1 MFPTTIFLGDL
12 LIVTVVMLAGF
23 ILPAS
28 ARFQIILFQVLSGV
42 LVMLTLW
49 TIVISGNGWSILLT
63 MIPIGFA
70 VFVTPL
76 ANYILDPAPIAPLS
90 IWQRITTLLLSQR
103 KYPYSTVLA
112 PLSIWQRII
121 YALLGLSLI
130 ALIFAV
136 TPYLSTLGSESSSL
150 SLPAALVLVLVGIC
164 TWLVRRDLISQA
176 IGLLVMDDGLF
187 LLSESVVHR
196 TELTAMLL
204 IVLFLYLLVPFT
216 CLLLVMPRL
225 GQTTL
230 KLDADQFQKL
240 RG

>member
-1 MFPTTIFLGDL
+1 MFPMTIFLGDF
-12 LIVTVVMLAGF
+12 LIVAVVMLAGF

-28 ARFQIILFQVLSGV
+28 ARLQIILFQVLSGV
-42 LVMLTLW
+42 LVMLNLC

-76 ANYILDPAPIAPLS
+76 ANYIFDPAPITPLS
-90 IWQRITTLLLSQR
+90 IQRRITRLLLSQR
-103 KYPYSTVLA
+103 KYPYSTVLE
-112 PLSIWQRII
+112 PLPVWQRII

-130 ALIFAV
+130 ALIFAA
-136 TPYLSTLGSESSSL
+136 TPYLSALGSKSSSL
-150 SLPAALVLVLVGIC
+150 SLPAALVLVIVGIC

-176 IGLLVMDDGLF
+176 IGLLVMDEGLF

-196 TELTAMLL
+196 TELTVVLL

-216 CLLLVMPRL
+216 CLLLVIPRL

-230 KLDADQFQKL
+230 KLDADQLQKL

>member
-76 ANYILDPAPIAPLS
+76 ANYILDP
-90 IWQRITTLLLSQR
+90 
-103 KYPYSTVLA
+103 
-112 PLSIWQRII
+112 
-121 YALLGLSLI
+121 
-130 ALIFAV
+130 
-136 TPYLSTLGSESSSL
+136 SL

-230 KLDADQFQKL
+230 ILDADQFQKL